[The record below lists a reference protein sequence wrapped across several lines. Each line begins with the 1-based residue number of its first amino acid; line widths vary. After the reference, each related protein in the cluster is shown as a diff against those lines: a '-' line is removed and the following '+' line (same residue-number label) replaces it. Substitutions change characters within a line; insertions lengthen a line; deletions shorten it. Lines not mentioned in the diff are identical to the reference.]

1 MKTLKDIL
9 EASILDNAISEASL
23 LDIEGSIEDGNKY
36 ENVDLEMIM
45 KAKSEEEYNILYDI
59 LKDTI
64 AAEEKEPPTKTRYKK
79 KRITSGDDKLYI
91 KFEKYDSNYGEKR
104 NIVIG
109 GEKSIFLGWN
119 LFLNKVYDGNV
130 FSKFSEIDLNN
141 CECVRYLPKRLYNQA
156 QKIMKNIKFK

>member
-1 MKTLKDIL
+1 MIVMKTLREIL
-9 EASILDNAISEASL
+9 EASI

-45 KAKSEEEYNILYDI
+45 KAKSKEEFNMLYDI

-91 KFEKYDSNYGEKR
+91 KFEKYDSNYGENR
-104 NIVIG
+104 GIVIG
-109 GEKSIFLGWN
+109 GEKSIFLNWS
-119 LFLNKVYDGNV
+119 LFLNKVFDGNM

-156 QKIMKNIKFK
+156 QKIIKSIK

>member
-1 MKTLKDIL
+1 MKTLKEICL
-9 EASILDNAISEASL
+9 EASI

-45 KAKSEEEYNILYDI
+45 KAKSKEEFNMLYDI

-91 KFEKYDSNYGEKR
+91 KFEKYDSNYGENR
-104 NIVIG
+104 SIVIG
-109 GEKSIFLGWN
+109 GEKSIFLNWN
-119 LFLNKVYDGNV
+119 LFLNKVFDGNI
-130 FSKFSEIDLNN
+130 FSKFSEVDLTN

-156 QKIMKNIKFK
+156 QKIIKSIK

>member
-1 MKTLKDIL
+1 MK
-9 EASILDNAISEASL
+9 SIYNVYEASL

-45 KAKSEEEYNILYDI
+45 KAKSEEEFNMLYDI

-79 KRITSGDDKLYI
+79 KRITSGDNKLYI
-91 KFEKYDSNYGEKR
+91 KFEKYDSSYGENR
-104 NIVIG
+104 SIVIG
-109 GEKSIFLGWN
+109 GEKSIFLNWN
-119 LFLNKVYDGNV
+119 LFLNKVYDGNM
-130 FSKFSEIDLNN
+130 FSKFSEMDLND

-156 QKIMKNIKFK
+156 LKIIKNITYK